1 MISDG
6 FEWSWFPVKPF
17 GIHEIFMRIIK
28 IISCTIQFRQKA
40 KHVEIE
46 RGQKIN

>member
-17 GIHEIFMRIIK
+17 EIHEIFMRITK
-28 IISCTIQFRQKA
+28 IINNIQFCKPWY
-40 KHVEIE
+40 VEI
-46 RGQKIN
+46 GQKMN